1 MADLT
6 SQQTASIIEN
16 TVKSI
21 MTNIVIPDLR
31 LRAEEVILANLPR
44 ALEYVFEAQ
53 IKEEIHKMVRSEI
66 MSKIKISVTIED
78 R

>member
-31 LRAEEVILANLPR
+31 LRTEEVILANLPR